1 MARLRG
7 RLSLLPELGRI
18 LVVLPGVEVGRR
30 CVGPKPLL
38 AMLRRHGDRS
48 RERDPQARV
57 HLQQVIDWVDRRC
70 PDGGNCYRRALLEVA
85 LDRTAAR
92 EPFQMGFRLSLPDA
106 GGASPEP
113 GHAWLGQRGGRPEDY
128 DAVVVL

>member
-1 MARLRG
+1 MLRLRR
-7 RLSLLPELGRI
+7 RLLLLPELGRI
-18 LVVLPGVEVGRR
+18 LWVLPGVEVGRR

-38 AMLRRHGDRS
+38 AMLRRRGVRS
-48 RERDPQARV
+48 RERDPRARAR
-57 HLQQVIDWVDRRC
+57 LQQVIDWVDRRF

-92 EPFQMGFRLSLPDA
+92 EPFQMGFHLSLPEAD
-106 GGASPEP
+106 GAAPEP
-113 GHAWLGQRGGRPEDY
+113 GHAWLGKRGGRPEDY